1 MVEPKH
7 PPQRGLA
14 EDIVTT
20 VRSIRAEDE
29 DWERWQLAA
38 FRDGLTLNAWAKRAL
53 TRVAE
58 LEEALA
64 RQENE
69 CGLSDESLHRL

>member
-1 MVEPKH
+1 ME
-7 PPQRGLA
+7 RGLT
-14 EDIVTT
+14 V
-20 VRSIRAEDE
+20 VRSIRAESE

-64 RQENE
+64 KQ
-69 CGLSDESLHRL
+69 DAKES